1 MGKTP
6 SLSLCVLGQDAWPLW
21 ASGNKGLGGMQKAE
35 ALKLA
40 LARAGGVCTA
50 CPRKALGGG
59 PSHCTSSRRRVVVKE
74 GSAPP
79 PQHWLVWVERPWL
92 SPGSSEHTP
101 GATPDS
107 GPGRLPL
114 KRGGLQRAWFCPS
127 GMDFVRGRHAYP
139 EPPSAARPS
148 LGEPCVPVPSGLV
161 VWGPLGKH
169 SPLCDQVPASGGH
182 AAASSPSLWAG
193 YAAHGGR
200 SPPHPPAWST
210 GWAQLSPALGPR
222 GPASLS
228 SPPPSTSVSG
238 CCLQGCWHGRPLCWA
253 HLCSTLPCWG
263 GLPWA
268 P

>member
-35 ALKLA
+35 ARKLA
-40 LARAGGVCTA
+40 LAGAGGVCTA

-127 GMDFVRGRHAYP
+127 GMDFVGGRHAYP

-161 VWGPLGKH
+161 VWGPLGNTH
-169 SPLCDQVPASGGH
+169 PAVIRSLPRGDMPLPPALPCGRGTRHTEAGAPPTPQRGVQGGH
-182 AAASSPSLWAG
+182 S
-193 YAAHGGR
+193 
-200 SPPHPPAWST
+200 
-210 GWAQLSPALGPR
+210 
-222 GPASLS
+222 
-228 SPPPSTSVSG
+228 
-238 CCLQGCWHGRPLCWA
+238 
-253 HLCSTLPCWG
+253 
-263 GLPWA
+263 
-268 P
+268 